1 MNSPKF
7 LSGILLCLVC
17 SDFMRHARAE
27 ALVTDAEYDMS
38 SGGDSPSVTIDGA
51 SVVFNSEDTS
61 SFGGNENG
69 MPLFFLGDQP
79 IDWGENNTINIDID
93 YAQNNQQINNN
104 TTTTFNDA
112 TIDGSGTV
120 NIGTTSNY
128 MNTHTYQGNEGLVIG
143 GGGGGGGN
151 TPTSGGGVMSWW
163 KES

>member
-27 ALVTDAEYDMS
+27 TTVTDAEYDIS
-38 SGGDSPSVTIDGA
+38 SGGDASSVTIDDA
-51 SVVFNSEDTS
+51 SAVVNFEETS
-61 SFGGNENG
+61 SFGGNESG
-69 MPLFFLGDQP
+69 MPLFLWGDQP

-128 MNTHTYQGNEGLVIG
+128 MNTNSGNEGLMIG
-143 GGGGGGGN
+143 GSGN
-151 TPTSGGGVMSWW
+151 TSAWW
-163 KES
+163 KAS